1 MSIQPIQ
8 PPMQPVMDDQYF
20 AQELRLTV
28 QKLSSLI
35 EQARKTGL
43 TINVRLANVGQ
54 PNWEGYQ
61 DAIEVSRKY

>member
-8 PPMQPVMDDQYF
+8 PPMQPVMDDSYF

-35 EQARKTGL
+35 TQARKTGL
-43 TINVRLANVGQ
+43 TVNVKLSKIGEPDWQ
-54 PNWEGYQ
+54 GYQ
-61 DAIEVSRKY
+61 DAVEVSRKY